1 MHPRTVLRALF
12 VDLLTGANTEVG
24 ANVFKNRTRPFVDAE
39 GWDSQLPAINVTCNE
54 EQSSLYTSAPQEF
67 ERVAVVD
74 VSTYA
79 SAGTDDEDLDD
90 WMDTV
95 AEQIEI
101 VIGRFNWDS
110 IGFKMDLAGTK
121 FDVVESPGK
130 AIYAVLT
137 VRFAMTYYSLLPDEG
152 KSDSLEY
159 FRTADNTYRVGTQD
173 SQQTVK
179 LP

>member
-12 VDLLTGANTEVG
+12 VELLIGAGTEVG
-24 ANVFKNRTRPFVDAE
+24 VNVFKNRTRPFIDSE
-39 GWDSQLPAINVTCNE
+39 GWTSQLPAINVTCND
-54 EQSSLYTSAPQEF
+54 EQSSIYTVAPQDF
-67 ERVAVVD
+67 ERVATVD
-74 VSTYA
+74 VSVYQA
-79 SAGTDDEDLDD
+79 AGTEDEDLDD
-90 WMDTV
+90 WMDRV

-101 VIGRFNWDS
+101 VIGRFNWDE
-110 IGFKMDLAGTK
+110 IGFKMDFASTK
-121 FDVVESPGK
+121 FSLVESPGK

-137 VRFAMTYYSLLPDEG
+137 LSFPMTYYSLLPDEG